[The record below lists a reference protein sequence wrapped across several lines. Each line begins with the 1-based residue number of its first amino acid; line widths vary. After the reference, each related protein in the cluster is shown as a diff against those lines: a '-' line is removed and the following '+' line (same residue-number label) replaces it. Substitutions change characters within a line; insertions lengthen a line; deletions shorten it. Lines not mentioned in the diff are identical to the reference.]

1 MNVTEP
7 AAARVENVSVG
18 CRYPDDRVS
27 MLDVIRK
34 RRGDADRAATIRYAL
49 DRLIEEHF
57 PGATAQPEPKME
69 G

>member
-1 MNVTEP
+1 MNVPEAPT
-7 AAARVENVSVG
+7 ARVENVSIG

-49 DRLIEEHF
+49 DRLVEEYF
-57 PGATAQPEPKME
+57 PGATTDGSA